1 MTEQKLVPFRY
12 YNLNCYISKPY
23 IMNPAIQ
30 QLRSYFQSGATQTYD
45 FRLNQ
50 LKRLKKV
57 VLEHETEI
65 YEALYADLKKT
76 HEDAWATELGFFLSE
91 LNHTIDHLKGW
102 MQPASVPTNLLN
114 QPSSSFTI
122 REPLGVVCIIAPW
135 NYPFQLLLTPL
146 VGAIAGGNCV
156 VLKPSEFAPA
166 TAKVMAKIIHA
177 LFPTNYVLY
186 VEGEGATVLPP
197 MLTENRFDH
206 IFYTGSTQVGKII
219 YKYAAEHLTPVTLE
233 LGGKSPAVITADAN
247 LRVAARRIASP
258 KYSNCGQMCIAPDYV
273 LVPTALKDK
282 FIEELIVAIQQFY
295 GANAIESEHYG
306 KIINEKQW
314 LRITSYLSDGKI
326 VYGGKSDR
334 AKLFIEP
341 TIMTDIH
348 PHAKIM
354 QDEIFGPILPI
365 ITYQSNEEALAVIN
379 ENPNPLAFYVF
390 TQNKADEAYWLTHV
404 PSGGACVNNATLH
417 ITNHDLP
424 FGGRGFSGIGGYHGK
439 SSFDTF
445 THLKS
450 VLKTPTWIDPNFKY
464 PPYTG
469 KGWLLKKLIG

>member
-1 MTEQKLVPFRY
+1 MKE
-12 YNLNCYISKPY
+12 S
-23 IMNPAIQ
+23 IQ
-30 QLRSYFQSGATQTYD
+30 QLRTYFLSGATQTYD

-57 VLEHETEI
+57 VLEHEKEI

-76 HEDAWATELGFFLSE
+76 NEDAWATELGFFLSE
-91 LNHTIDHLKGW
+91 LNHTIENLKGW

-114 QPSSSFTI
+114 QPSSCFTI

-146 VGAIAGGNCV
+146 VGAIAGGNCA

-166 TAKVMAKIIHA
+166 TAKVMGKIIQA
-177 LFPTNYVLY
+177 LFPNNYILY

-233 LGGKSPAVITADAN
+233 LGGKSPAVITSDAN
-247 LRVAARRIASP
+247 LRIAARRIASP

-273 LVPTALKDK
+273 LVPTELKDK
-282 FIEELIVAIQQFY
+282 FIEELKTAIQQFY
-295 GANAIESEHYG
+295 GSNAMESEHYG
-306 KIINEKQW
+306 KIINDRQW
-314 LRITSYLSDGKI
+314 LRITAYLSEGEI

-334 AKLFIEP
+334 EKLFIEP
-341 TIMTDIH
+341 TIMTGIH
-348 PHAKIM
+348 PNAKIM
-354 QDEIFGPILPI
+354 QDEIFGPILPVL
-365 ITYQSNEEALAVIN
+365 TYQSNEEALAIMQQ
-379 ENPNPLAFYVF
+379 NPNPLAFYVF
-390 TQNKADEAYWLTHV
+390 TENKTDEQYWLTNV

-424 FGGRGFSGIGGYHGK
+424 FGGRGYSGIGGYHGK